1 MHRVTVP
8 PPDTLDLGT
17 HPVAWNLCHAAALE
31 REALRINDQQPL
43 DLIAAPIWAF
53 DGFFALADPA
63 IPVVTMLMTT
73 FETIARLED
82 LADTPYGPA
91 VLRLEDDVLAR
102 SSYLH
107 ANSAAMAND
116 VDRTDHR

>member
-1 MHRVTVP
+1 M
-8 PPDTLDLGT
+8 
-17 HPVAWNLCHAAALE
+17 AWNLCHAAALE

-73 FETIARLED
+73 FETIAQLED
-82 LADTPYGPA
+82 LAGTPYGPA
-91 VLRLEDDVLAR
+91 VLQLEDDVLAR
-102 SSYLH
+102 QRVPPRQQHGHGQGRGS
-107 ANSAAMAND
+107 
-116 VDRTDHR
+116 TDHR